1 MAVLTQKEIEERI
14 KDLDGWKFIDS
25 HLEKEF
31 QFIDFYNALS
41 FVVKLGVEAEKLNHH
56 PDILIHSY
64 NKVKVTTTTHDENGV
79 TELDIKLADRLER
92 I

>member
-1 MAVLTQKEIEERI
+1 MAVLTRKEIEERI
-14 KDLDGWKFIDS
+14 KDLDGWKLVDD

-56 PDILIHSY
+56 PDIFIHSY

>member
-1 MAVLTQKEIEERI
+1 MSLLTNTEIEEQIR
-14 KDLDGWKFIDS
+14 DLDGWKIEG
-25 HLEKEF
+25 EKLVKEY

-56 PDILIHSY
+56 PEILIHSY
-64 NKVKVTTTTHDENGV
+64 NKVKITTTTHEEGGI
-79 TELDIKLADRLER
+79 TELDTRLADRLER

>member
-1 MAVLTQKEIEERI
+1 MALLDRNIIEEQI
-14 KDLDGWKFIDS
+14 KDLDGWELKGEC
-25 HLEKEF
+25 LEKEY
-31 QFIDFYNALS
+31 QFVDFYNALS

-56 PDILIHSY
+56 PDIFIHSY

-79 TELDIKLADRLER
+79 TEKDIRLADRLER

>member
-1 MAVLTQKEIEERI
+1 MSLLTNTEIEEQIR
-14 KDLDGWKFIDS
+14 DLEGWKIEG
-25 HLEKEF
+25 EKLVKEY

-56 PDILIHSY
+56 PEILIHSY
-64 NKVKVTTTTHDENGV
+64 NKVKITTTTHEEGGI
-79 TELDIKLADRLER
+79 TELDTRLADRLER

>member
-1 MAVLTQKEIEERI
+1 MAVLTRQEIEERI
-14 KDLDGWKFIDS
+14 KDLDGWKLADNR
-25 HLEKEF
+25 LEKEF

-56 PDILIHSY
+56 PDIFIHSY

-79 TELDIKLADRLER
+79 TDIDIKLADRLER

>member
-14 KDLDGWKFIDS
+14 KDLDGWKLIDS

>member
-14 KDLDGWKFIDS
+14 KDLDGWKFEGDY
-25 HLEKEF
+25 LEKEF
-31 QFIDFYNALS
+31 QFVDFYNALS

-64 NKVKVTTTTHDENGV
+64 NKVKVTTTSHDENGV
-79 TELDIKLADRLER
+79 TESDIKLADRLER

>member
-1 MAVLTQKEIEERI
+1 MAVLTRQEIEERI
-14 KDLDGWKFIDS
+14 KDLDGWKLADNR
-25 HLEKEF
+25 LEKEF

-56 PDILIHSY
+56 PDIFIHSY

-79 TELDIKLADRLER
+79 TDLDIKLADRLER

>member
-1 MAVLTQKEIEERI
+1 VSLLTNTEIEEQIR
-14 KDLDGWKFIDS
+14 DLEGWKIEG
-25 HLEKEF
+25 EKLVKEY

-56 PDILIHSY
+56 PEILIHSY
-64 NKVKVTTTTHDENGV
+64 NKVKITTTTHEEGGI
-79 TELDIKLADRLER
+79 TELDTRLADRLER

>member
-14 KDLDGWKFIDS
+14 KDLDGWKLIDS
-25 HLEKEF
+25 RLEKEF

-64 NKVKVTTTTHDENGV
+64 NKVKVTTTTHDEDGV

>member
-14 KDLDGWKFIDS
+14 KDLDGWKLIDS
-25 HLEKEF
+25 RLEKEF